1 MPKLFNYHYLPA
13 KYHKSHDYCLFILN
27 QIEVLVLDKKFIELR
42 QQTIP
47 MSPQHITLLNNY
59 KGDVTNFLEEN
70 GLTKELDHV
79 VKCKLLNS
87 LIMESSYFLQE
98 AFACSLKMRL
108 TVSFTLFR
116 KPFFEILIIY
126 MRLLCEDAFISKF
139 NTEEKFN
146 PLILTKSEKMSYLQ
160 KLNDLLQNIYDTDE
174 LFAFL
179 FNKGDGENLY
189 NIGNNAIHLY
199 TSRNPVINTEKQNL
213 NFIFSTKEDI
223 EAQWEYIYDILP
235 MLLNFFAD
243 VTDLCVGSTI
253 TVPEKLITNR
263 FIERHKMKRMCRI
276 E

>member
-1 MPKLFNYHYLPA
+1 MPP
-13 KYHKSHDYCLFILN
+13 
-27 QIEVLVLDKKFIELR
+27 
-42 QQTIP
+42 QQ
-47 MSPQHITLLNNY
+47 ITLLNNY
-59 KGDVTNFLEEN
+59 KGDVMDFLEEN
-70 GLTKELDHV
+70 GLTTELNHV
-79 VKCKLLNS
+79 VRCKLLNS
-87 LIMESSYFLQE
+87 LIIESSYFLQE
-98 AFACSLKMRL
+98 AFGCSLKMRL

-126 MRLLCEDAFISKF
+126 MRLLCEDDFISKF
-139 NTEEKFN
+139 NTEDKFN
-146 PLILTKSEKMSYLQ
+146 PLVLTKSEKMSYLQ
-160 KLNDLLQNIYDTDE
+160 ELNDLLQNIYNTDE
-174 LFAFL
+174 LFDFL

-263 FIERHKMKRMCRI
+263 FTERHKMKRMCRI

>member
-1 MPKLFNYHYLPA
+1 MSKHFNYQYLPV
-13 KYHKSHDYCLFILN
+13 KYHKSHDYCQFILN
-27 QIEVLVLDKKFIELR
+27 QIEELIIDKKFHELR

-47 MSPQHITLLNNY
+47 MSTKQTSSFNEY
-59 KGDVTNFLEEN
+59 KGDVLDFLEEN
-70 GLTKELDHV
+70 GLTDELNHV

-98 AFACSLKMRL
+98 GFACSLKMRL

-126 MRLLCEDAFISKF
+126 MRLLCEDDFISKF

-146 PLILTKSEKMSYLQ
+146 PIVLAKSEKISYLQ
-160 KLNDLLQNIYDTDE
+160 ELNKLLQNIYDPDE
-174 LFAFL
+174 LFDFL

-199 TSRNPVINTEKQNL
+199 TSKNPIINTEKQNL

-223 EAQWEYIYDILP
+223 DAHWQYVYDILP

-243 VTDLCVGSTI
+243 LTDLCVGTTI
-253 TVPEKLITNR
+253 KIPEKIITNR
-263 FIERHKMKRMCRI
+263 FYERHKMRRKCRI